1 MYRGD
6 ARASRN
12 QRVSFAATIFSLGY
26 YVSNFV
32 AFFHTQ
38 VWELKSNEAADEIDM
53 ALTPWLKAFVEAVG
67 FKKAQKLLANAG
79 DFTH

>member
-1 MYRGD
+1 M
-6 ARASRN
+6 
-12 QRVSFAATIFSLGY
+12 
-26 YVSNFV
+26 
-32 AFFHTQ
+32 
-38 VWELKSNEAADEIDM
+38 KSNEAADEIDM